1 MTPADLLTLAADI
14 ETDTRIGRLA
24 RAITCAVLRGRADR
38 MKTAGKGAGMVG
50 NRAACGTLGGKE
62 SDPAS
67 AQTPTGP
74 GPIPVIPGED
84 VAP

>member
-1 MTPADLLTLAADI
+1 MTPADLLALAADI

-24 RAITCAVLRGRADR
+24 RVITCAVLRGRAER
-38 MKTAGKGAGMVG
+38 MKGAGKGAGMVG
-50 NRAACGTLGGKE
+50 NRAARGTLGGKE

-67 AQTPTGP
+67 VCAPTGP
-74 GPIPVIPGED
+74 GPIPETPGED

>member
-38 MKTAGKGAGMVG
+38 MKTAGKEAGMVG
-50 NRAACGTLGGKE
+50 NMAATARMDTSEAAPDL
-62 SDPAS
+62 
-67 AQTPTGP
+67 TPEPPLTTSTVRSP
-74 GPIPVIPGED
+74 R
-84 VAP
+84 